1 MKEFRYVIQD
11 NEGIHARPAGLLVL
25 EAQKHSSEVTIA
37 KSNKTG
43 NAKKLF
49 SVMSLAA
56 KKGEE
61 VTVTVEGSDEEQTVK
76 IMQAFFKQ
84 NL

>member
-11 NEGIHARPAGLLVL
+11 KEGIHARPAGLLVQ
-25 EAQKHSSEVTIA
+25 EAQKHSSEILIG
-37 KSNKTG
+37 KNGKTG

-61 VTVTVEGSDEEQTVK
+61 VTVTVEGPDEEKTAK
-76 IMQAFFKQ
+76 IMQVFFQQ